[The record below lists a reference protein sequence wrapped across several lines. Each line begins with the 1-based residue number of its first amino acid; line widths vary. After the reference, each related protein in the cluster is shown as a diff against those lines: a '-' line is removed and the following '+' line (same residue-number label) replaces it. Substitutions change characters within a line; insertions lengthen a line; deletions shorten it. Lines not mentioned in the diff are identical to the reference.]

1 MEEHIASLE
10 ADLKSTSAD
19 LYGAREQV
27 TYYKAENKNLHD
39 EMAVIN
45 QVSFPYFLNRRHGN
59 SSICSFFTRFSCSVN
74 CWLDSM
80 DATIST
86 SIN

>member
-1 MEEHIASLE
+1 MEEHIASLD

-27 TYYKAENKNLHD
+27 TYYKAENQNLHD

-45 QVSFPYFLNRRHGN
+45 QVNSLNEMFSIEIQTKRSLAFLVIQ
-59 SSICSFFTRFSCSVN
+59 SIIGR
-74 CWLDSM
+74 
-80 DATIST
+80 I
-86 SIN
+86 

>member
-1 MEEHIASLE
+1 MEEHIASLD
-10 ADLKSTSAD
+10 ADLKATSAD

-45 QVSFPYFLNRRHGN
+45 QVN
-59 SSICSFFTRFSCSVN
+59 SQLWV
-74 CWLDSM
+74 
-80 DATIST
+80 DAIEIQTI
-86 SIN
+86 